1 MILSKSPLRVS
12 FGGGGTDLPS
22 FYHHNNGSV
31 LSATINKF
39 VYVGLRTG
47 SELSNFTYLVRWK
60 SNEVADSV
68 DEIEHPIVREVIR
81 YFDIS
86 GPLEV
91 ISSSDIPS
99 NTGLGSSSAFTV
111 GLVKS
116 CATLMG
122 RNMSKYEIADL
133 AQFIERERLK
143 RCIGKQDHWASAFG
157 GLNKFTF
164 KQDET
169 VGTEEIRI
177 DKRRLDDLQRH
188 LMFFSIGPARD
199 ASGFLAEQCKEH
211 GRKMDVLCKMAAQA
225 DDFRQLLESNSDLNQ
240 FGELLHS
247 GWLLKKSITTT
258 ISSPSIDKA
267 YEKARSCGAIGG
279 KLLGAGGGGFLLLF
293 VQPIFKERVRE
304 ALKQF
309 IEIQI
314 RFEATGSEVINFE

>member
-31 LSATINKF
+31 LSTAIDKF
-39 VYVGLRTG
+39 VYVGLRAG
-47 SELSNFTYLVRWK
+47 SELSNFRYLVRW
-60 SNEVADSV
+60 STNEVAESV

-111 GLVKS
+111 GLINS
-116 CATLMG
+116 CAKFTG
-122 RNMSKYEIADL
+122 RNMSKYELADL

-169 VGTEEIRI
+169 VSTEEIRI
-177 DKRRLDDLQRH
+177 DKRRLDDLQEH

-199 ASGFLAEQCKEH
+199 ASSFLVEQCKEY
-211 GRKMDVLCKMAAQA
+211 GRKMHVLRKMAMQA
-225 DDFRQLLESNSDLNQ
+225 DDLRQLLESNSDLNQ

-258 ISSPSIDKA
+258 ISTPSIDTA

-304 ALKQF
+304 ALRQF
-309 IEIQI
+309 IEIPV
-314 RFEATGSEVINFE
+314 RFEATGSEVICFE